1 MSLLQIHDRERLL
14 LPAAF
19 RREVGTRGF
28 EERMTDLLIRGFDQ
42 GFNERADLITQTVD
56 GTDLNQMW
64 RDITDTLRLQNDW
77 RDNLL
82 SRIMFR
88 VTNEVDTVGVPMY
101 AAFEKASEYGQPVGY
116 RGAQKRHR
124 GYTFEWFD
132 LAFRYT
138 WMFLAEATRADLDNH
153 HNMALEADNR
163 LIFTEMLRT
172 LFNPT
177 NLVGVADGN
186 IPVNVYKL
194 WNADGEVPPPWKS
207 FTHSGSHTHFLT
219 LTTAVTSA
227 SLGTMADHLAH
238 HGNGVQ
244 DGATLVLL
252 VNQQEAN
259 IISTFKVSTGAA
271 FDFIPS
277 QNYGGGVFLPANGGV
292 IARPGG
298 NVREEIGTY
307 GPWHVVREDMVPAN
321 YLIGLASGGPF
332 NINNPVGFR
341 EHKNAQMRGLK
352 AIPGQRSEYPLID
365 SFYQRG
371 FGVGVRQRGA
381 GVILNVNQAGAY
393 APPAAYVQS
402 TP

>member
-1 MSLLQIHDRERLL
+1 MSLLQIHDRPKLL

-19 RREVGTRGF
+19 RREVSTRNF
-28 EERMTDLLIRGFDQ
+28 AERMMNLMIRGYDQ
-42 GFNERADLITQTVD
+42 GFNERADLLTAAVD
-56 GTDLNQMW
+56 GTDFNEMW
-64 RDITDTLRLQNDW
+64 REIQETLRLQNDW

-82 SRIMFR
+82 ARIMFQ
-88 VTNEVDTVGVPMY
+88 VTNEVDTVGIPAY
-101 AAFEKASEYGQPVGY
+101 AQFEKASEYGQPVGY
-116 RGAQKRHR
+116 RGAQRRHR
-124 GYTFEWFD
+124 GYTFEWWD

-138 WMFLAEATRADLDNH
+138 WMFLAEATRNDLDNH

-163 LIFTEMLRT
+163 LIFTEVLRT

-177 NLVGVADGN
+177 NLAGVADGN

-207 FTHSGSHTHFLT
+207 YTHLGSHTHFLT

-227 SLGTMADHLAH
+227 SLGTMATHLAH
-238 HGNGVQ
+238 HGHGVQ

-252 VNQQEAN
+252 VNEQEAN
-259 IISTFKVSTGAA
+259 VITTFKVATGAA

-277 QNYGGGVFLPANGGV
+277 ANYGGGVFLPANGGI
-292 IARPGG
+292 IARPDGT
-298 NVREEIGTY
+298 VREEIGTY
-307 GPWHVVREDMVPAN
+307 GPWHIVREDMVPAN
-321 YLIGLASGGPF
+321 YLIGLASGGVM

-341 EHKNAQMRGLK
+341 QHKNAQMRGLK
-352 AIPGQRSEYPLID
+352 AIPGQRSDYPLID

-371 FGVGVRQRGA
+371 FGTGVRQRGA

-393 APPAAYVQS
+393 TPPAAYVAA
-402 TP
+402 T

>member
-1 MSLLQIHDRERLL
+1 MSLLQIQDRPTLL

-19 RREVGTRGF
+19 RREIGTRGF
-28 EERMTDLLIRGFDQ
+28 EQRMMDFLITGYDS
-42 GFNERADLITQTVD
+42 GFNERADLITQAAD
-56 GTDLNQMW
+56 GTDLNEMW
-64 RDITDTLRLQNDW
+64 REIQETLALQNDW

-82 SRIMFR
+82 ARIMFR
-88 VTNEVDTVGVPMY
+88 VTNTVDTVGVPAY
-101 AAFEKASEYGQPVGY
+101 AQFEKASEYGQPVGY
-116 RGAQKRHR
+116 RGAQRRHR
-124 GYTFEWFD
+124 GYTFEWWD

-138 WMFLAEATRADLDNH
+138 WLFLAEATRNDLDNH

-163 LIFTEMLRT
+163 LIFTELMRC

-177 NLVGVADGN
+177 NLAGVADGN

-207 FTHSGSHTHFLT
+207 YTHLGSHSHFLT

-227 SLGTMADHLAH
+227 SLATMADHLAH
-238 HGNGVQ
+238 HGHGVQ

-252 VNQQEAN
+252 ANVQETD
-259 IISTFKVSTGAA
+259 IISTFKVATGAKW
-271 FDFIPS
+271 DFIPS
-277 QNYGGGVFLPANGGV
+277 ANYGGGIFLPANGGV
-292 IARPGG
+292 IARPDGT
-298 NVREEIGTY
+298 VREEIGTY
-307 GPWHVVREDMVPAN
+307 GPWHIVREDMVPAN

-332 NINNPVGFR
+332 NINNPVGMR
-341 EHKNAQMRGLK
+341 EHTNAQMRGLK
-352 AIPGQRSEYPLID
+352 AIPGQRSDYPLID

-393 APPAAYVQS
+393 TPPAAYVLPS
-402 TP
+402 